1 MRIVI
6 TKNGKII
13 ISEIN
18 PEVKYKNMI
27 TYSTDKHRINRK
39 MSKQSSPKKGL
50 NRSNSFGQNSTNNF
64 NTSNNHNTIDVDD
77 LLNTM
82 RDNEKNPN
90 SPKIVNLNLNQKI
103 NMPQSI
109 AEKYMTKDRYQKDES
124 ENKNLLP
131 DVFVSIN
138 KAIEKE
144 ASQKGYNYVYNS
156 INSLSKQKYN
166 TTTEQMDRNITS
178 HLSLPTILPAYPLK
192 YIINRQSLNKVTKE
206 AIGEEN
212 KMRKGTMLTEDNF
225 RSQNLPSPRKI
236 LEDSLK
242 NEIKTQNSNL
252 IMYLNKSN
260 DVSGPFLKRISGYG
274 DEQIKKLNKISQK
287 TMFNKLQENV
297 ISGIIKKKIK
307 GEYVHYSEEFKEGL
321 ETMKEKLTRYDNVI
335 KAEERKKI
343 DKKER
348 YINFHRENEK
358 EWMKFNIERFNK
370 KSSPPRRRPSNVY

>member
-1 MRIVI
+1 
-6 TKNGKII
+6 
-13 ISEIN
+13 
-18 PEVKYKNMI
+18 MI
-27 TYSTDKHRINRK
+27 TYSTDKYRTNRK
-39 MSKQSSPKKGL
+39 LMRQSLINKNL
-50 NRSNSFGQNSTNNF
+50 DRSNSFGHNSSTNF
-64 NTSNNHNTIDVDD
+64 SNNINQKSIDIDD
-77 LLNTM
+77 LLTNM
-82 RDNEKNPN
+82 RDIEKKAN
-90 SPKIVNLNLNQKI
+90 SPKIVNLTLNQKL

-109 AEKYMTKDRYQKDES
+109 AEKYMTKDTINRDDS

-144 ASQKGYNYVYNS
+144 ASQKGYDYIYNS
-156 INSLSKQKYN
+156 INSLNKQK
-166 TTTEQMDRNITS
+166 TTDQNDNNISS
-178 HLSLPTILPAYPLK
+178 HISLPSILPAYPLK
-192 YIINRQSLNKVTKE
+192 YIINRNSLSKVTKE

-212 KMRKGTMLTEDNF
+212 KLKKGSILTEENF
-225 RSQNLPSPRKI
+225 RSQNLPNPVTV

-260 DVSGPFLKRISGYG
+260 DINGPFLKRISRYG

-287 TMFNKLQENV
+287 TMFNKMQEDV

-307 GEYVHYSEEFKEGL
+307 GEYLHYNEEYKEGL
-321 ETMKEKLTRYDNVI
+321 ETMKEKLTRYENVI
-335 KAEERKKI
+335 KAEERKII

-358 EWMKFNIERFNK
+358 EWMKYNIERFNK
-370 KSSPPRRRPSNVY
+370 KNTPARRTSTQIY

>member
-1 MRIVI
+1 
-6 TKNGKII
+6 
-13 ISEIN
+13 
-18 PEVKYKNMI
+18 
-27 TYSTDKHRINRK
+27 
-39 MSKQSSPKKGL
+39 
-50 NRSNSFGQNSTNNF
+50 
-64 NTSNNHNTIDVDD
+64 
-77 LLNTM
+77 
-82 RDNEKNPN
+82 
-90 SPKIVNLNLNQKI
+90 
-103 NMPQSI
+103 
-109 AEKYMTKDRYQKDES
+109 
-124 ENKNLLP
+124 
-131 DVFVSIN
+131 
-138 KAIEKE
+138 
-144 ASQKGYNYVYNS
+144 
-156 INSLSKQKYN
+156 
-166 TTTEQMDRNITS
+166 MDRNITS

>member
-13 ISEIN
+13 IQEIN
-18 PEVKYKNMI
+18 PEIKYKNMI
-27 TYSTDKHRINRK
+27 TYSTDKYRTNRK
-39 MSKQSSPKKGL
+39 LMRQSLINKNL
-50 NRSNSFGQNSTNNF
+50 DRSNSFGHNSSTNF
-64 NTSNNHNTIDVDD
+64 SNNINQKSIDIDD
-77 LLNTM
+77 LLTNM
-82 RDNEKNPN
+82 RDIEKKAN
-90 SPKIVNLNLNQKI
+90 SPKIVNLTLNQKL

-109 AEKYMTKDRYQKDES
+109 AEKYMTKDTINRDDS

-144 ASQKGYNYVYNS
+144 ASQKGYDYIYNS
-156 INSLSKQKYN
+156 INSLNKQK
-166 TTTEQMDRNITS
+166 TTDQNDNNISS
-178 HLSLPTILPAYPLK
+178 HISLPSILPAYPLK
-192 YIINRQSLNKVTKE
+192 YIINRNSLSKVTKE

-212 KMRKGTMLTEDNF
+212 KLKKGSILTEENF
-225 RSQNLPSPRKI
+225 RSQNLPNPVTV

-260 DVSGPFLKRISGYG
+260 DISGPFLKRISRYG

-287 TMFNKLQENV
+287 TMFNKMQEDV

-307 GEYVHYSEEFKEGL
+307 GEYLHYNEEYKEGL
-321 ETMKEKLTRYDNVI
+321 ETMKEKLTRYENVI
-335 KAEERKKI
+335 KAEERKII

-358 EWMKFNIERFNK
+358 EWMKYNIERFNK
-370 KSSPPRRRPSNVY
+370 KNTPARRTSTQIY

>member
-13 ISEIN
+13 IREIN
-18 PEVKYKNMI
+18 PEIKYKNMLS
-27 TYSTDKHRINRK
+27 YSTDKYRI
-39 MSKQSSPKKGL
+39 SKKLLKQTSTQKKL
-50 NRSNSFGQNSTNNF
+50 DRSNSFGHNSSINF
-64 NTSNNHNTIDVDD
+64 NSSNNHNTIDIDD
-77 LLNTM
+77 LLVNM
-82 RDNEKNPN
+82 RDKDKNAN
-90 SPKIVNLNLNQKI
+90 SPKVINLNLHQKL

-109 AEKYMTKDRYQKDES
+109 AEKYMTGDQLHKEES

-138 KAIEKE
+138 KAIERE
-144 ASQKGYNYVYNS
+144 ANEKGYDYVYNS
-156 INSLSKQKYN
+156 INSLSKQRYN
-166 TTTEQMDRNITS
+166 TTEQIDNNMTS
-178 HLSLPTILPAYPLK
+178 NFSLPSILPAYPLK
-192 YIINRQSLNKVTKE
+192 YIINRKSLNKVTKE

-212 KMRKGTMLTEDNF
+212 KMRKGSILTEDNF
-225 RSQNLPSPRKI
+225 RSKNLPNPRTI

-260 DVSGPFLKRISGYG
+260 DISGPFLKRISGYD

-307 GEYVHYSEEFKEGL
+307 GEYVHYNEEFKEGL
-321 ETMKEKLTRYDNVI
+321 ETMKEKLTRYENVI

-358 EWMKFNIERFNK
+358 EWQKFNIERFNK
-370 KSSPPRRRPSNVY
+370 KSSPPRRRSSKIY